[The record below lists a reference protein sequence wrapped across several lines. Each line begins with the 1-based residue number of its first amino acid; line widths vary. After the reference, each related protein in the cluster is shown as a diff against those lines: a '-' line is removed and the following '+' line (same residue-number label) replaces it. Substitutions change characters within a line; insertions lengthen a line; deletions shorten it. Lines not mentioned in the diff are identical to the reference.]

1 MTDYERTI
9 FCMNI
14 CPQGAYCFNEDLSAI
29 QRFNPF
35 FSKLRETPKRPDAY
49 AVIEDDILLLEH
61 FQFNN
66 TKVTKKGSEQ
76 HKVAAKSEQEFK
88 KKLVKDGD
96 FAVLNEIGTFL
107 F

>member
-66 TKVTKKGSEQ
+66 TKVTKKE
-76 HKVAAKSEQEFK
+76 ANNIKSQQK
-88 KKLVKDGD
+88 ANKSSKRTLLKMGI
-96 FAVLNEIGTFL
+96 LL